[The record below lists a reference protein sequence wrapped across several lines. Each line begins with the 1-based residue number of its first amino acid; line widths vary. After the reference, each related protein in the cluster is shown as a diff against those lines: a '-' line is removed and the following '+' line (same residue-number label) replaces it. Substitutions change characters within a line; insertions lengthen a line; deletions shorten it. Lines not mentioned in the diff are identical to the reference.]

1 MIEERQLRYFG
12 HMQRY
17 PDDRWVKFATR
28 AERPTQLNTGKAKQ
42 WKKKMSKLL
51 KKHQLKTQM
60 TQNKEEWRM
69 KLNELFERKESNP
82 VERRPAIEI
91 VEPNGAKS

>member
-1 MIEERQLRYFG
+1 
-12 HMQRY
+12 
-17 PDDRWVKFATR
+17 
-28 AERPTQLNTGKAKQ
+28 
-42 WKKKMSKLL
+42 
-51 KKHQLKTQM
+51 M
-60 TQNKEEWRM
+60 TQNKEEWRK